1 MTTAGSLVAS
11 VGGSL
16 TCRTSLTVEHLQR
29 VKHLKLQYNCSVGQ
43 SAALQPWATAGL
55 QAEAD
60 IDSQW
65 PAPHPVT
72 VPSPLSLLIS
82 CSCCS
87 CAPPSSFSISP
98 APLTPPL
105 TASLSPTP
113 AAPQLTFSLSP
124 APFTPPLT
132 VSSSP
137 APFIHHQQRESPPQ
151 LFLGQRQTRAVSNT
165 FYGSEVSSI
174 DWIFKR
180 GEKNFISETCS
191 RLNSNIILSFNY
203 FNNNNERD
211 GENNFWMIVSWL

>member
-72 VPSPLSLLIS
+72 VTLPPQSPYLLLLLLLCSSFLILHISCSSHSSTHSLLISYSCCSSTHILLIS
-82 CSCCS
+82 CSFHSSTHSLLVSCS
-87 CAPPSSFSISP
+87 FHS
-98 APLTPPL
+98 
-105 TASLSPTP
+105 SPTKGKP
-113 AAPQLTFSLSP
+113 S
-124 APFTPPLT
+124 T
-132 VSSSP
+132 VIFRS
-137 APFIHHQQRESPPQ
+137 A
-151 LFLGQRQTRAVSNT
+151 SNQ
-165 FYGSEVSSI
+165 SSI
-174 DWIFKR
+174 KYLLWKWSKFYWL
-180 GEKNFISETCS
+180 NF
-191 RLNSNIILSFNY
+191 
-203 FNNNNERD
+203 
-211 GENNFWMIVSWL
+211 